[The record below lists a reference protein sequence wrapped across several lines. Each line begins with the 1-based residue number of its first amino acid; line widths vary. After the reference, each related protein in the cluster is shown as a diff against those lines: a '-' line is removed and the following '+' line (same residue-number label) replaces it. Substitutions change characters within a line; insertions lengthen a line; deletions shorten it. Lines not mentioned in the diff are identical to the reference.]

1 MGTRAVSLFFRN
13 QKSKKLELNIILGV
27 GGGHGV
33 MECTCNV
40 DGLSFHK
47 REKEKRKEGGKRE

>member
-1 MGTRAVSLFFRN
+1 MSLFFRN